1 MKERTTPRI
10 QPHHGAAKMAND
22 FRVAFD
28 FVSRMRKLTL
38 QTRNGAA
45 FTAEATESAGRRV
58 IAFRQREQHYA
69 PAYECCWGHYYNCNR
84 TRIWMYCAAL
94 DSAITRWFEQKVA
107 ELRAELEKLPAD
119 RQEQLMRELEKE
131 IEE

>member
-10 QPHHGAAKMAND
+10 EPHHGAAKMAND

-28 FVSRMRKLTL
+28 FVSRNRELTL
-38 QTRNGAA
+38 QTRMGAA

-94 DSAITRWFEQKVA
+94 DSAITQWSERKVA
-107 ELRAELEKLPAD
+107 ELRAELEKLPAE
-119 RQEQLMRELEKE
+119 RRKQFMRELEKE

>member
-1 MKERTTPRI
+1 
-10 QPHHGAAKMAND
+10 
-22 FRVAFD
+22 
-28 FVSRMRKLTL
+28 
-38 QTRNGAA
+38 
-45 FTAEATESAGRRV
+45 
-58 IAFRQREQHYA
+58 
-69 PAYECCWGHYYNCNR
+69 
-84 TRIWMYCAAL
+84 MYCAAL